1 MITGDLKNKVDRL
14 WTTFWNNGISNPL
27 TVIEQISYLLFI
39 KRLDDE
45 ELAKE
50 KRANRLGRPA
60 TDLRFS
66 PKQQA
71 MRWSHFKN
79 VGDADAVL
87 KVVRDQA
94 FPFIKALGGTAG
106 ETSYARHMKDANFM
120 VGSPALLANVIDQ
133 IDALPMADRDTKG
146 DLYEYMLSKLT
157 TAGTNGQFRTPRQI
171 IQMMV
176 RMIDPKPSK
185 GETICDPA
193 CGTAGFL
200 VAAAEHVR
208 DAMLADASLRD
219 HYNAGMFHGFDF
231 DATMLRIGSM
241 NMMLH
246 GIENPD
252 IEARDSLSED
262 SAGDE
267 GSYTVVL
274 ANPPFKGSVEK
285 STIAKDLS
293 REVKTTKTELL
304 FLVQMLRILKRGGR
318 AAVIVPDGVLFSGS
332 KAHVD
337 VRKLLVDGH
346 KLDAVVS
353 LPPGVFKP
361 YASVSSAIL
370 LFTKTGAGGTDQV
383 WFYDVQNDG
392 FSLDDKR
399 QPVEG
404 SELGDVVARWKN
416 RDPGKDLDRHS
427 PAFYVPL
434 SEIRLEDYDL
444 NIGTY
449 QAHPFEVRP
458 LPSEADL
465 FRALDEL
472 DERIGAISESLR
484 GNA

>member
-14 WTTFWNNGISNPL
+14 WLTFHSNGISNPL

-60 TDLRFS
+60 TDLRFG

-79 VGDADAVL
+79 LGDADAML

-106 ETSYARHMKDANFM
+106 ETSYARHMKDAIFM

-157 TAGTNGQFRTPRQI
+157 TAGTNGQFRTPRHI
-171 IQMMV
+171 IKMMV
-176 RMIDPKPSK
+176 AMIDPKPSA

-208 DAMLADASLRD
+208 DAMLADASLRN
-219 HYNAGMFHGFDF
+219 HYNAGMFRGYDF

-246 GIENPD
+246 GIENPV
-252 IEARDSLSED
+252 IESRDSL
-262 SAGDE
+262 AGD
-267 GSYTVVL
+267 GDDDQSCTLIL
-274 ANPPFKGSVEK
+274 ANPPFQGNVEQ
-285 STIAKDLS
+285 STINPRLRAMVD
-293 REVKTTKTELL
+293 TTKTEVL
-304 FLVQMLRILKRGGR
+304 FVAKMIRMLKKGGR
-318 AAVIVPDGVLFSGS
+318 AAVVVPDGLLFDTTR
-332 KAHVD
+332 AHLALRQEIVD
-337 VRKLLVDGH
+337 RHALE
-346 KLDAVVS
+346 AVIS
-353 LPPGVFKP
+353 LPGGVFRP
-361 YASVSSAIL
+361 YTGMATAIL
-370 LFTKTGAGGTDQV
+370 FFVRTGSGGTDKV
-383 WFYDVQNDG
+383 WFYNMEADG
-392 FSLDDKR
+392 MSLDDR
-399 QPVEG
+399 RLPQAQNDIPDLLALWRANSDRRTG
-404 SELGDVVARWKN
+404 N
-416 RDPGKDLDRHS
+416 RTGKYFH
-427 PAFYVPL
+427 VP
-434 SEIRLEDYDL
+434 SDEIRKMDYVL
-444 NIGTY
+444 SFNRY
-449 QAHPFEVRP
+449 QEHVQEKVHGDEIRELRERLFLLQDQIDEATGRVR
-458 LPSEADL
+458 
-465 FRALDEL
+465 EL
-472 DERIGAISESLR
+472 IR
-484 GNA
+484 